1 MDVTSCGDYGLWRQ
15 LLAAMWDIVV
25 KRLDAAA
32 EVEFAF
38 QTEDELD
45 CVETLAIQV
54 WTERRISITRR
65 DDIDPPQGL
74 ETVARVDTGST
85 CLFTSAVGESCT
97 QWHGAFHFS
106 AHKPVSISRSR
117 WRHRHWSYIVPC
129 SFDQTCMLLARHRDA
144 YLADMGTHACV
155 VFASNLGCEELAK
168 TPVLG
173 RSPNLRAV
181 VTSTVLALRRESR
194 R

>member
-45 CVETLAIQV
+45 CVETFAIQV
-54 WTERRISITRR
+54 VAERRLSITRP
-65 DDIDPPQGL
+65 DGIDPPQGL
-74 ETVARVDTGST
+74 ETVARVDTRLP

-97 QWHGAFHFS
+97 QWHNAFQFT

-117 WRHRHWSYIVPC
+117 CKHRHWVCIVPC
-129 SFDQTCMLLARHRDA
+129 SFDQACMLLARHRDA
-144 YLADMGTHACV
+144 YLADVGTHACV
-155 VFASNLGCEELAK
+155 VFASNLECEKLAK

-181 VTSTVLALRRESR
+181 VASTVLALRRESR